1 MSPLQLVTAL
11 LVISLIESGLGQL
24 PRNGCAPRFEY
35 QGYQGQYIGLV
46 KVRHPL
52 VSNQSLILQFSQP
65 GYHDFTDNV
74 GKISMVD
81 TDETTQNNL
90 RNGFP
95 IRYRVDFP
103 IPTIPPKIT
112 GMQVNGIE
120 LCGGVEYP
128 KPRTGITLLITWV
141 TYGVSLVPSP
151 GVYRESEPTQ
161 PRIPD
166 RGEDIWRSNE
176 SIPTFSNPG
185 WSTATQQATP
195 NRNTVA
201 QDLNINPNRGTVP
214 QQRINNPVRPTA
226 PQQTIRNTDPPQ
238 TFRNNEE
245 RVSQETASS
254 EEYPCGRE
262 RRQKTITSP
271 LIYQGT
277 SLERGQLPWLVA
289 IFERRES
296 NGPRFICGGSLIS
309 TSTVLS
315 AAHCF
320 RVPGKD
326 LPADRLA
333 ISLGRN
339 TLAIH
344 SPGEYRGVSQLII
357 HDKFNVAQFTEA
369 DLALVRLDSPV
380 GYYDYVIP
388 ICLWSPRNQMELPQ
402 GHKTYVAG
410 WGPDESGNGHSDVA
424 KVTDLNIVIESSCR
438 LELAKELVQPS
449 SLCAKRVGAGPCTS
463 DGGGPL
469 MLKEQDVW
477 VLRGV
482 TSAGQIDE
490 EKGTCDHSLPSVFT
504 DVAKHIDWVR
514 RNMWN

>member
-1 MSPLQLVTAL
+1 
-11 LVISLIESGLGQL
+11 
-24 PRNGCAPRFEY
+24 
-35 QGYQGQYIGLV
+35 
-46 KVRHPL
+46 
-52 VSNQSLILQFSQP
+52 
-65 GYHDFTDNV
+65 
-74 GKISMVD
+74 
-81 TDETTQNNL
+81 
-90 RNGFP
+90 
-95 IRYRVDFP
+95 
-103 IPTIPPKIT
+103 
-112 GMQVNGIE
+112 
-120 LCGGVEYP
+120 
-128 KPRTGITLLITWV
+128 LITWV

-166 RGEDIWRSNE
+166 GGEDIWRSNE
-176 SIPTFSNPG
+176 SFPTFSNPG
-185 WSTATQQATP
+185 WGTATQQATP
-195 NRNTVA
+195 NRNTVT
-201 QDLNINPNRGTVP
+201 QNLNTNPIRGTVP
-214 QQRINNPVRPTA
+214 QQRVNNPVRPTA

-380 GYYDYVIP
+380 
-388 ICLWSPRNQMELPQ
+388 E
-402 GHKTYVAG
+402 
-410 WGPDESGNGHSDVA
+410 
-424 KVTDLNIVIESSCR
+424 
-438 LELAKELVQPS
+438 
-449 SLCAKRVGAGPCTS
+449 
-463 DGGGPL
+463 
-469 MLKEQDVW
+469 
-477 VLRGV
+477 
-482 TSAGQIDE
+482 
-490 EKGTCDHSLPSVFT
+490 
-504 DVAKHIDWVR
+504 
-514 RNMWN
+514 